1 VVTDVR
7 SRAKTSRSP
16 SFGWRGQAMRASRA
30 GTHDKLVAVS
40 VDLDEID
47 NYTAIFG
54 IAGSLSLPRRPI
66 YEKAVPRLA
75 SLFAEHNIP
84 ATFFA
89 IGRDLEQP
97 ENAAVL
103 KELAETGHEIA
114 NHSLSHFYDLTRRDV
129 ATQQREVIGG
139 ADAIEAATGVR
150 PTGFR
155 APGYT
160 IDDGLFDV
168 LADAGVAYDSSVFPC
183 PAYYLAKAAA
193 IGLIKLRGSESR
205 SVVDDPRVLRAPADP
220 YHIGTPYH
228 RRGKGLLELP
238 IGVTGDL
245 SFRAP
250 YIGTTVVLAGELGAK
265 LLTRLACAR
274 SFINL
279 ELHGIDLSDAHED
292 GLTSLV
298 PYQQDLRRSAAQKR
312 AALAAAFS
320 ELAQRGYR
328 FVTLAQAA
336 AHYA

>member
-1 VVTDVR
+1 MR
-7 SRAKTSRSP
+7 PGGRARVEAPRAP
-16 SFGWRGQAMRASRA
+16 SFGWRGDAIHNKAQGSR
-30 GTHDKLVAVS
+30 DKLVAVS

-47 NYTAIFG
+47 NYAAIFG
-54 IAGSLSLPRRPI
+54 MGGSLSLPRWPI

-75 SLFAEHNIP
+75 SLFAEHNVP

-89 IGRDLEQP
+89 IGRDLEHPQ
-97 ENAAVL
+97 NAEAL
-103 KELAETGHEIA
+103 RNLYATGHEIA
-114 NHSLSHFYDLTRRDV
+114 NHSLSHLYDLTRRDL

-139 ADAIEAATGVR
+139 ADAVEAAVGVR

-168 LADAGVAYDSSVFPC
+168 LADAGVSYDSSVFPC
-183 PAYYLAKAAA
+183 PAYYLAKATA
-193 IGLIKLRGSESR
+193 IGVIKLRGSESR

-220 YHIGTPYH
+220 YRIGRPYH
-228 RRGKGLLELP
+228 QRGKGLLELP

-245 SFRAP
+245 TLRAP

-274 SFINL
+274 DFINL
-279 ELHGIDLSDAHED
+279 ELHGIDLSDARED
-292 GLTSLV
+292 GLTALV
-298 PYQQDLRRSAAQKR
+298 PYQQDLRRTAAQKR
-312 AALAAAFS
+312 AALSAAFT
-320 ELAQRGYR
+320 ELKQRGYR